1 MSQYYTITSIS
12 TATTGTNKYTTIALS
27 AGVITTSTAFTAR
40 RILITNGASPAF
52 IAFGTNPVTGV
63 NVGFQLPTSAQMI
76 LNFKSGEKIAAVSA
90 AASAI
95 TILDL
100 D

>member
-1 MSQYYTITSIS
+1 MSQYYTITTI
-12 TATTGTNKYTTIALS
+12 TAATGTNKFVTVALG
-27 AGVITTSTAFTAR
+27 AGTVTTSTSITAR
-40 RILITNGASPAF
+40 RVLITNGASPAF
-52 IAFGTNPVTGV
+52 VAFGSNPVTGV
-63 NVGFQLPTSAQMI
+63 NVGFQIPANGEMI
-76 LNFKSGEKIAAVSA
+76 FNFKSGDKVAAVSA